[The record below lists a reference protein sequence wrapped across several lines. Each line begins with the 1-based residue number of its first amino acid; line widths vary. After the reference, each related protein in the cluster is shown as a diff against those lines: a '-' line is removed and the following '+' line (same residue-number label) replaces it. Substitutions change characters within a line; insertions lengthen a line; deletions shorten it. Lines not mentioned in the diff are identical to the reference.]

1 MTRSSLY
8 LLGNPFRGSMRSPL
22 RHRATTWAALA
33 ALGPISGPL
42 VGRMILNWRR
52 GDHVLAAIYGV
63 AVIETALLLPLLAT
77 RMLGMQVI

>member
-1 MTRSSLY
+1 
-8 LLGNPFRGSMRSPL
+8 
-22 RHRATTWAALA
+22 
-33 ALGPISGPL
+33 
-42 VGRMILNWRR
+42 MILNWRR